1 MALKTL
7 KSTGGLI
14 SSLGLIDRAG
24 LGVQLRDSGVMQDMQ
39 DPNRYIIP
47 AGGNLLSAKGLAGA
61 LSVQAK
67 KTQMEHIKFN
77 PERITTCH

>member
-1 MALKTL
+1 
-7 KSTGGLI
+7 
-14 SSLGLIDRAG
+14 
-24 LGVQLRDSGVMQDMQ
+24 MQ